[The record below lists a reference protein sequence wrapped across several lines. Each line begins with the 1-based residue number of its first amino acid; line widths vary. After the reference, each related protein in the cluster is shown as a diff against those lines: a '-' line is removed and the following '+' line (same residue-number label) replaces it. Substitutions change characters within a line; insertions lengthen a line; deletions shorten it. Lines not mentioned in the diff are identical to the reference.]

1 MSFGYQPLLVG
12 LRNIDSAYGCE
23 IPVRRVY
30 LCVVKRMD
38 GACVVDGLVPL
49 FSGSTMKLTG

>member
-1 MSFGYQPLLVG
+1 
-12 LRNIDSAYGCE
+12 
-23 IPVRRVY
+23 
-30 LCVVKRMD
+30 VKRMD